1 MYDLLPT
8 ITIDMRNVCS
18 KSSAFSTIKALP
30 FTINAQIKLPINDDN
45 MFDYS
50 LLMGASIHLLHRC
63 HLNREVFKAELWIIR
78 KQRSDHHRLLLR
90 IIN

>member
-18 KSSAFSTIKALP
+18 KSIAFSTIKALP
-30 FTINAQIKLPINDDN
+30 FTINAQIKLPINYDN

-50 LLMGASIHLLHRC
+50 LLMVRRFAYCTGC